1 MLYFSVIEFKEL
13 ITVNIKT
20 IAFFFGFIIAN
31 FCYGQQ
37 EFREN
42 FTLKLPVDSV
52 RYYQQEVKKSPYFV
66 KENTL
71 QIYPGEHLFI
81 EADVKEG
88 KLGSMKVVK
97 ENVNPSK
104 TIEIEFSQDVENR
117 KHKGMM
123 LQVSNPFDK
132 NLLYDAMMYTV
143 GKSQWVETSI
153 LPVKPK
159 LIGFELW
166 NDVIITLVLHDWRL
180 QN

>member
-1 MLYFSVIEFKEL
+1 M
-13 ITVNIKT
+13 NIKT
-20 IAFFFGFIIAN
+20 IALFFGLIISK
-31 FCYGQQ
+31 FCFSQQ

-81 EADVKEG
+81 EADVKDG
-88 KLGSMKVVK
+88 KLESMKVVK
-97 ENVNPSK
+97 DNINPSK
-104 TIEIEFSQDVENR
+104 TIEIEFSQDTEDR

-123 LQVSNPFDK
+123 LQVSNPFGK

-143 GKSQWVETSI
+143 GKKEWAKTSI
-153 LPVKPK
+153 IPIKPK
-159 LIGFELW
+159 LSNFELW
-166 NDVIITLVLHDWRL
+166 NDVIITLVLNNWRL

>member
-1 MLYFSVIEFKEL
+1 M
-13 ITVNIKT
+13 NIKT
-20 IAFFFGFIIAN
+20 IALFFGLIIFNFFFS
-31 FCYGQQ
+31 QQ

-88 KLGSMKVVK
+88 KLESMKVVK
-97 ENVNPSK
+97 KNINPSK
-104 TIEIEFSQDVENR
+104 TIEIEFSQDVEGR
-117 KHKGMM
+117 KHKGMR
-123 LQVSNPFDK
+123 LQVSNPFGK
-132 NLLYDAMMYTV
+132 NLLYDAMISTV
-143 GKSQWVETSI
+143 GKPQWVETSI
-153 LPVKPK
+153 LPVKSK
-159 LIGFELW
+159 LTNFELW
-166 NDVIITLVLHDWRL
+166 NDVIITLVLHNWRL

>member
-1 MLYFSVIEFKEL
+1 M
-13 ITVNIKT
+13 NIKT
-20 IAFFFGFIIAN
+20 IALFLGIIISN
-31 FCYGQQ
+31 FCFSQQ

-66 KENTL
+66 EENTL

-88 KLGSMKVVK
+88 KLESMKVVK

-104 TIEIEFSQDVENR
+104 TIEIEFSQDIEDR

-132 NLLYDAMMYTV
+132 NLLYDATMYTV
-143 GKSQWVETSI
+143 KEPKWVETSI
-153 LPVKPK
+153 LPIKPK

>member
-1 MLYFSVIEFKEL
+1 M
-13 ITVNIKT
+13 NIKT
-20 IAFFFGFIIAN
+20 IVLFWGLAISN
-31 FCYGQQ
+31 FCFSQQ
-37 EFREN
+37 KFREN

-66 KENTL
+66 EENTL

-81 EADVKEG
+81 AADIKEG
-88 KLGSMKVVK
+88 KLESMKVVK

-104 TIEIEFSQDVENR
+104 TIEIEFSQDVEGR

-132 NLLYDAMMYTV
+132 NLLYDATMYTV
-143 GKSQWVETSI
+143 EESKWVETSI

-159 LIGFELW
+159 LAGFELW
-166 NDVIITLVLHDWRL
+166 NDVIITLVLHNWRL